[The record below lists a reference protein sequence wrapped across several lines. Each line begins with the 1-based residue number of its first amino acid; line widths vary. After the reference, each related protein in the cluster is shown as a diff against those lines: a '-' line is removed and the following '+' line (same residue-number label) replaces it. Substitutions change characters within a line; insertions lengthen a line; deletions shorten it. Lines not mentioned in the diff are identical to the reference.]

1 VVTTDTGGIGEA
13 VGDTAL
19 VVPVED
25 PAAIAAALDRALG
38 LPDHEREAMEL
49 RAREHALQVDRVRV
63 FDLLLSRLDACAWPV
78 SALSIL

>member
-1 VVTTDTGGIGEA
+1 MVTTDTGGIGEA

-25 PAAIAAALDRALG
+25 PAAIAAALDQALG